1 MNKIIFFFL
10 LFSINAFAQ
19 TAQEVTAKD
28 GSKKLLGRINVE
40 ALQNS
45 PYKEWFQPQYDSYI
59 VEEQKLMPFSK
70 ALNKVS
76 IKIFMGTWCGDTK
89 REVPRFLKVLD
100 SQKFNHTQ
108 LEIYCLDNGDNGAY
122 KQSPQHEE
130 KGLSIHRVP
139 TFIFYENNKEIG
151 RIIESPVVSFEQDIV
166 NILNQNRYSPNYN
179 YSTYSLKL
187 IDAGYFNYFEEH
199 SGEFA
204 DEWRNMIKSSSELNS
219 VGYVLLDQKK
229 TKEAIGIFTLN
240 TKLYPN
246 VSNVYDSL
254 AEAYEK
260 DSNKEKAILNY
271 KKAVEINPKAENA
284 IEKLKELQ
292 K

>member
-1 MNKIIFFFL
+1 MNKFTFFLL
-10 LFSINAFAQ
+10 LFSINTFAQ
-19 TAQEVTAKD
+19 TVQEVTAKD
-28 GSKKLLGRINVE
+28 GSKKLLGHINIE

-59 VEEQKLMPFSK
+59 VEEQKLIPFSK

-89 REVPRFLKVLD
+89 REVPRFLKILD
-100 SQKFNHTQ
+100 SQNFNQTK
-108 LEIYCLDNGDNGAY
+108 LEIYCLDNGDSGAY

-151 RIIESPVVSFEQDIV
+151 RIIESPVVSFEQDVI
-166 NILNQNRYSPNYN
+166 NILNQNRYSPNYIL
-179 YSTYSLKL
+179 STYSLKL
-187 IDAGYFNYFEEH
+187 IDAGYFNYLEEH

-204 DEWRNMIKSSSELNS
+204 EEWRNQIKSSSELNS
-219 VGYVLLDQKK
+219 VGYVLLDQNKV
-229 TKEAIGIFTLN
+229 KEAINILTLN

-260 DSNKEKAILNY
+260 DGNKENAILYY
-271 KKAVEINPKAENA
+271 KKALELNPKAENA
-284 IEKLKELQ
+284 IEKLKEL